1 MMYNLVDSLISK
13 AFNNKLINIT
23 QPPVVT
29 NVIFVMVV
37 SLSMLISTF
46 FSLERVLYPA
56 NRSGHFLTANPKTIK
71 IPPVSK
77 PPNII

>member
-13 AFNNKLINIT
+13 AFNNKLINIK

-46 FSLERVLYPA
+46 FL
-56 NRSGHFLTANPKTIK
+56 
-71 IPPVSK
+71 
-77 PPNII
+77 

>member
-23 QPPVVT
+23 QPAVVT

-46 FSLERVLYPA
+46 FL
-56 NRSGHFLTANPKTIK
+56 
-71 IPPVSK
+71 
-77 PPNII
+77 

>member
-46 FSLERVLYPA
+46 ILLKEYCILLIDPDIS
-56 NRSGHFLTANPKTIK
+56 
-71 IPPVSK
+71 
-77 PPNII
+77 

>member
-1 MMYNLVDSLISK
+1 
-13 AFNNKLINIT
+13 
-23 QPPVVT
+23 
-29 NVIFVMVV
+29 
-37 SLSMLISTF
+37 
-46 FSLERVLYPA
+46 LYPA

>member
-29 NVIFVMVV
+29 NVIFIMVV

-46 FSLERVLYPA
+46 FL
-56 NRSGHFLTANPKTIK
+56 
-71 IPPVSK
+71 
-77 PPNII
+77 